1 MVDLCWTSVA
11 SSCSKISDNGP
22 EKKFK
27 MATWANLSRSF
38 CVVLL
43 FVIPTCCLFRVSTS
57 SVLWLLLFVEA
68 IAVGVV
74 VVVGVV
80 VNVSS
85 STRVFKFEFYDRR

>member
-1 MVDLCWTSVA
+1 
-11 SSCSKISDNGP
+11 
-22 EKKFK
+22 
-27 MATWANLSRSF
+27 MATWTNLSRSF

-68 IAVGVV
+68 IAVVV

-85 STRVFKFEFYDRR
+85 SPRVFKFEFYDRR